1 MGVKPA
7 ITITLLVN
15 LSAKPDVQHH
25 RTASF
30 PVYAHREI
38 GYSAVITLFVGEKK
52 QRTLT
57 FKVGNQEKKCSLTFQ
72 NRRWLSHLLESTL
85 TFRKLHIE
93 KDLFKSSVT
102 VQLLHQQDDLF
113 AGAFFS
119 AFSIYLKH
127 LLNCAA
133 APCCHIRGGWNL
145 WGKLDVWLRRFKTS
159 IPFLNISLCLTCVNG
174 DKWQPDLLF

>member
-57 FKVGNQEKKCSLTFQ
+57 FKVWNQEKKCSLTFQ

-85 TFRKLHIE
+85 TFRKLHTE

-102 VQLLHQQDDLF
+102 VQLWHQQDDLF

-119 AFSIYLKH
+119 AFSIYWTVQRLPAVTSE
-127 LLNCAA
+127 AA
-133 APCCHIRGGWNL
+133 GIFEESWTFGCEDSKPPY
-145 WGKLDVWLRRFKTS
+145 RFW
-159 IPFLNISLCLTCVNG
+159 ISHSA
-174 DKWQPDLLF
+174 